1 MPDPTA
7 EIIRA
12 VHLTRHGRHF
22 PDCNCT
28 AYRRHVTINGTEYE
42 ADGYCTVDEWRWNQ
56 AINRLL
62 DTIESLSAVSTAK
75 HRIKENQ

>member
-12 VHLTRHGRHF
+12 VYLTRHARHH
-22 PDCNCT
+22 PDCRCGS
-28 AYRRHVTINGTEYE
+28 YRRSDGTQW
-42 ADGYCTVDEWRWNQ
+42 CTVDEWRWSC
-56 AINRLL
+56 AVNRLL
-62 DTIESLSAVSTAK
+62 DTIQSLSAVSTAR